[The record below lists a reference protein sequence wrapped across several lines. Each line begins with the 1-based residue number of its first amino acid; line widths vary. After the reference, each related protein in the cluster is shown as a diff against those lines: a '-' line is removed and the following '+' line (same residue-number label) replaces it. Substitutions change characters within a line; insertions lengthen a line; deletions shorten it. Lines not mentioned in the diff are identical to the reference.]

1 MAKKEKEKMFEP
13 YQIRMTEWRVP
24 LRAEPKAKG
33 EVLEY
38 LAQGAVVTV
47 TDASESFLKVVY
59 RDFRHEAEG
68 FIAEGAGTP
77 Y

>member
-1 MAKKEKEKMFEP
+1 MAKKEKEKVFEP

-24 LRAEPKAKG
+24 LRAEPKAEG

-47 TDASESFLKVVY
+47 TDASENFLKVIY

-68 FIAEGAGTP
+68 FITSDAGVP